1 MLMAVTSRQ
10 QKGTHGHG
18 LLQLQRWPHL
28 AGAMLLS
35 GMICGCCTKARPG
48 CVLLLSGPHCG
59 WWLPAGSTG
68 ETGTRSGASLSD
80 LTYSDVSQPGSA
92 GSEQAST

>member
-1 MLMAVTSRQ
+1 MMMDACCSSR
-10 QKGTHGHG
+10 GSLT
-18 LLQLQRWPHL
+18 L

-35 GMICGCCTKARPG
+35 CMSLTCVCCSEARLG
-48 CVLLLSGPHCG
+48 CVLLLPGLHRCL
-59 WWLPAGSTG
+59 WLSAGSTG

>member
-1 MLMAVTSRQ
+1 MDMDAFCSSRGSLTWLGQ
-10 QKGTHGHG
+10 LCFMGIPDLCLLLKGTA
-18 LLQLQRWPHL
+18 QLWP
-28 AGAMLLS
+28 AAA
-35 GMICGCCTKARPG
+35 ARPHV
-48 CVLLLSGPHCG
+48 CL
-59 WWLPAGSTG
+59 WLPAGSTG